1 MISDIRAVVFDWAGT
16 MVDFGS
22 FAPMQSF
29 VAAFEAFGVSVT
41 LQEARGPMGL
51 PKRDHIDVMINQP
64 RIAAAWEQSNGNA
77 PTDKDIDTILA
88 RFEPINAE
96 VAARH
101 ADLIPGALDMLH
113 DLDRRGIKVGST
125 TGYTRLI
132 MRSVLPVA
140 ASQGYSPLNCV
151 CSDDLLVGRP
161 GPLGMYQSMVDLG
174 VFPPSAVIKVDD
186 TAPGIAEGVAAGCP
200 TVGIALS
207 GNHVGLTVAELA
219 ALSEDQVEQH
229 RASATAM
236 LEAAGADFVIDTVA
250 DLPKLLS

>member
-1 MISDIRAVVFDWAGT
+1 MISEVKAVVFDWAGT

-22 FAPMQSF
+22 FAPMESF
-29 VAAFEAFGVSVT
+29 VAAFEAFGVEVT
-41 LQEARGPMGL
+41 LEEARGPMGL
-51 PKRDHIDVMINQP
+51 PKRDHIDIMINQP
-64 RIAAAWEQSNGNA
+64 RIAALWRQQHGIA
-77 PTDKDIDTILA
+77 PTDADIDAILS

-101 ADLIPGALDMLH
+101 AQLIPGADEMLAE
-113 DLDRRGIKVGST
+113 LARRGIKVGST

-132 MRSVLPVA
+132 MQSVLPVA
-140 ASQGYSPLNCV
+140 AEQGYSPLNCV

-174 VFPPSAVIKVDD
+174 VFPPSAVVKVDD

-200 TVGIALS
+200 TVGVALS
-207 GNHVGLTVAELA
+207 GNHVGLTVEDLA
-219 ALSEDQVEQH
+219 ALSEDELEHH